1 MTGRARARNGAGP
14 MSDDLSSRVSK
25 LETDMGSLNTRVAV
39 TDTKLD
45 HVSADTAAIRSDIK
59 KLVWIIIGAI
69 ATAGMAFVLNGGM
82 AVG

>member
-1 MTGRARARNGAGP
+1 MAGGPAPNGAP
-14 MSDDLSSRVSK
+14 MSDDLSSRVST
-25 LETDMGSLNTRVAV
+25 LEKDMGSLTTRVAV

-69 ATAGMAFVLNGGM
+69 ASAAMAFLLNGGLN
-82 AVG
+82 VG